1 MDYILEAILNSLIDT
16 GIAEQIMDYTI
27 TEEFNKILEVQ
38 QSKILDKKKIFM
50 HTDAFVDVVA
60 GIDGTNEPDYI
71 EEMIDRQKPLIQVLR
86 LLCLMSVAQGGLKAK
101 LFDHFRREIVQV
113 RIHDTYTGIHG

>member
-38 QSKILDKKKIFM
+38 QSKIQDKKRDF
-50 HTDAFVDVVA
+50 HA
-60 GIDGTNEPDYI
+60 Y
-71 EEMIDRQKPLIQVLR
+71 
-86 LLCLMSVAQGGLKAK
+86 
-101 LFDHFRREIVQV
+101 
-113 RIHDTYTGIHG
+113 